1 MKSLRSIMILLLLR
15 ALWSVVRGADS
26 PEDSV
31 DHWKATVR
39 ARYPSVPQ
47 LSTTNLASLL
57 ATSSTNTQATN
68 VVLLDVRS
76 RKEFD
81 YSHIPGARHIEPD
94 AKPADVERALGEHA
108 GPVVVY
114 CAVGWR
120 SSGLA
125 QRLIEAGR
133 TNVQN
138 LEGSIFAWANEGRPL
153 ESKGKPTDKVH
164 PYNRTFGR
172 LLNPERRGKP

>member
-1 MKSLRSIMILLLLR
+1 MKPLRSIMILLLLR
-15 ALWSVVRGADS
+15 ALWSVVRGADA
-26 PEDSV
+26 PEESLE
-31 DHWKATVR
+31 HWKATVR

-47 LSTTNLASLL
+47 LSTTNLAAIL
-57 ATSSTNTQATN
+57 ATSNTNTQATN

-81 YSHIPGARHIEPD
+81 FSHLPGARHIDPD
-94 AKPADVERALGEHA
+94 AKPAEVDRALGDHS

-120 SSGLA
+120 SSDLA
-125 QRLIEAGR
+125 QRLIKAGR
-133 TNVQN
+133 TNVHN

-153 ESKGKPTDKVH
+153 EAKGKPTDKVH

>member
-1 MKSLRSIMILLLLR
+1 MKFSRHVMILLLLR
-15 ALWSVVRGADS
+15 ALWSVVRGADA
-26 PEDSV
+26 PEDSL

-39 ARYPSVPQ
+39 ARYPAVPQ

-57 ATSSTNTQATN
+57 GTHRPDNPATN

-81 YSHIPGARHIEPD
+81 FSHLPGARHIDPD
-94 AKPADVERALGEHA
+94 AKPAEFDRTLAGHT

-114 CAVGWR
+114 CSVGWR
-120 SSGLA
+120 SSALA

-153 ESKGKPTDKVH
+153 ESRGQPTDKVH

-172 LLNPERRGKP
+172 LLNPDRRGKP

>member
-1 MKSLRSIMILLLLR
+1 MKFSRHVMILLLLR
-15 ALWSVVRGADS
+15 ALWSVVRGADA
-26 PEDSV
+26 PEDSL

-39 ARYPSVPQ
+39 ARYPTVPQ

-57 ATSSTNTQATN
+57 ATHRPDSQTTN

-81 YSHIPGARHIEPD
+81 FSHLPGARHIDPD
-94 AKPADVERALGEHA
+94 AKPAEFDRTLAGHT

-114 CAVGWR
+114 CSVGWR
-120 SSGLA
+120 SSALA
-125 QRLIEAGR
+125 QRLIDAGR

-153 ESKGKPTDKVH
+153 ESKGQPTDKVH

-172 LLNPERRGKP
+172 LLNPNRRGKP